1 MTKKTA
7 TSRIQPS
14 GTRNAGVEHGPVKSI
29 LPPELSNCGLP
40 AIDTL
45 TNHHRTLGKGEY
57 LYHMGDPLSTLYII
71 RSGSI
76 KTSRLTR
83 DGRIQVIGFHVPGEL
98 LGIDAIGESLHPS
111 NAIALESSTL
121 SEIPYYWL
129 EQLSY
134 KTPSLQRALM
144 QLLSREIVRDEELM
158 VMLGR
163 QNAEARL
170 ASCILSLVKR
180 TNHTAADRRIRL
192 PMSRQDLADHLG
204 LALETVSRLFTRLQ
218 AQGILRVDNRQI
230 QLLDPARLEDL
241 VEQCSS
247 SYRLHS

>member
-7 TSRIQPS
+7 SSLIRPS
-14 GTRNAGVEHGPVKSI
+14 DRQNSGKAF
-29 LPPELSNCGLP
+29 LPPEPGNCGLP
-40 AIDTL
+40 AIDSL
-45 TNHHRTLGKGEY
+45 ANHHRNLAKGDY
-57 LYHMGDPLSTLYII
+57 LYHMGDPLSALYII

-76 KTSRLTR
+76 KTGRLTR

-98 LGIDAIGESLHPS
+98 LGIDAISENLHPS

-129 EQLSY
+129 EQLSH

-170 ASCILSLVKR
+170 ASCILNLVKR
-180 TNHTAADRRIRL
+180 TGKHASRDQRIRL

-204 LALETVSRLFTRLQ
+204 LALETVSRLFSRLQ

-230 QLLDPARLEDL
+230 QLLDPARLEAL